1 MKDTFSFSRQ
11 MTVNV
16 GGAEQVIGMLHAHVE
31 PGRMGTMTLEIFD
44 EQAVSA
50 NAVDIGDQIAAF
62 REVASAFAHDHGG
75 MLV

>member
-11 MTVNV
+11 MTVTV

-31 PGRMGTMTLEIFD
+31 PGRMGSMTLEIFD
-44 EQAVSA
+44 EQAVGA
-50 NAVDIGDQIAAF
+50 NAVEIGDQIAVF
-62 REVASAFAHDHGG
+62 REMAEAFARDHGG